1 MGETLLF
8 ATHNAGKVEE
18 MRGLLAPYGVRVVSA
33 AEMGLPVPEET
44 EDSFDG
50 NARVKAEAACRE
62 TGLPALADD
71 SGLCVDGLGGA
82 PGVWTADWAE
92 TPSGRDFLH
101 AMTRT
106 REALVAGRIPEPWLA
121 AFHCVLAFAAPG
133 SRCEFHRGV
142 VRGRLVWPLRGALGH
157 GYDPMFVPEGRTQT
171 FAEMDAAEKNRIS
184 HRSLALASF
193 VAGRFT

>member
-18 MRGLLAPYGVRVVSA
+18 MRALLAPHGVRLVSA
-33 AEMGLPVPEET
+33 ADLGLAVPDET
-44 EDSFDG
+44 EESFEG
-50 NARVKAEAACRE
+50 NARLKAVAACRA

-82 PGVWTADWAE
+82 PGVRTADWAE
-92 TPSGRDFLH
+92 TPAGRDFLH

-106 REALVAGRIPEPWLA
+106 RDALVAAGVPQPWSA
-121 AFHCVLAFAAPG
+121 AFHCVLAFAVPG
-133 SRCEFHRGV
+133 SDCEFHAGV
-142 VRGRLVWPLRGALGH
+142 VRGRLIWPLRGGLGH
-157 GYDPMFVPEGRTQT
+157 GYDPMFVPDGREVS
-171 FAEMDAAEKNRIS
+171 FAEMSADEKNRIS
-184 HRSLALASF
+184 HRAQALASF